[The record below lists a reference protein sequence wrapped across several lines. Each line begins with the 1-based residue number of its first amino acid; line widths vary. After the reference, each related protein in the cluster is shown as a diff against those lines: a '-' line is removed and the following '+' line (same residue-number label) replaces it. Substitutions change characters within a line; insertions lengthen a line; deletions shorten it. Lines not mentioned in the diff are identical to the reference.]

1 MDFGLTDEQDQ
12 LAEAERAWLTRNDPV
27 SRVRAT
33 LDSAPVTVDP
43 AAVVHA
49 AESGLLA
56 LLTPEIGG
64 THVDL
69 AVVAEAHGAAASSL
83 PVADLAVAAW
93 LLDSVGMPHAEAAAA
108 GDTLVGLTFGP
119 TVPADDGA
127 LRLAGVSSPVPMAA
141 DLDAVAVAGLVGE
154 REYLTVLSAPTLSA
168 MTTFDLT
175 RSWARLDLDATI
187 DEWTELAPG
196 TLALLRDALAVHR
209 AFDAL
214 GAAARLLDLTVSYAG
229 QREQFGSPI
238 GSFQAVKHHCA
249 DMAVAVEASRAA
261 LWAAALALDTAAPD
275 AGHSPVASLAPARTR
290 AVSAGAAYAKSAA
303 ARVAGTALQVHGGI
317 GFTWEHDLHLFLR
330 RIKVDEAFD
339 GTVAEHRAALVT
351 V

>member
-12 LAEAERAWLTRNDPV
+12 LAEAERAWLTRQDPV

-33 LDSAPVTVDP
+33 LDSAPITIDP
-43 AAVVHA
+43 AGVAHA

-56 LLTPEIGG
+56 LLTPEMGG
-64 THVDL
+64 SHVDL
-69 AVVAEAHGAAASSL
+69 GVVAEVHGSALSSL
-83 PVADLAVAAW
+83 PIADLAVAAW
-93 LLDSVGMPHAEAAAA
+93 VLDTVGMPHAQAAAA
-108 GDTLVGLTFGP
+108 GEALVGLTFGP
-119 TVPADDGA
+119 TVDSRGGA
-127 LRLAGVSSPVPMAA
+127 LRLTGVSSPVPMAA
-141 DLDAVAVAGLVGE
+141 DMDAIAVAGLVGE
-154 REYLTVLSAPTLSA
+154 REYLTVLTAPAQSA

-175 RSWARLDLDATI
+175 RSWARLDLDVTI
-187 DEWTELAPG
+187 DEWTELPPG

-214 GAAARLLDLTVSYAG
+214 GAAARLLDTTVSYAG
-229 QREQFGSPI
+229 QREQFGAPI

-249 DMAVAVEASRAA
+249 DMALAAEASRAT
-261 LWAAALALDTAAPD
+261 LWAAALALDTTSGAE
-275 AGHSPVASLAPARTR
+275 RTR
-290 AVSAGAAYAKSAA
+290 AASAAAAYAKSAA

-330 RIKVDEAFD
+330 RIKVDEAFN

-351 V
+351 R

>member
-12 LAEAERAWLTRNDPV
+12 LAAAERVWLTRNDPI

-33 LDSAPVTVDP
+33 LDSAAITVDP
-43 AAVVHA
+43 EAVAHA

-64 THVDL
+64 SHVDL
-69 AVVAEAHGAAASSL
+69 AVVAEAHGFAASSL
-83 PVADLAVAAW
+83 PVADLAVATW
-93 LLDSVGMPHAEAAAA
+93 LLDSIGSPHGEAAAE

-119 TVPADDGA
+119 TARADGGA
-127 LRLAGVSSPVPMAA
+127 LRLVGVSSPVPMAP
-141 DLDAVAVAGLVGE
+141 DMDAVAVAGLVGK
-154 REYLTVLSAPTLSA
+154 REYLAVLTAPAHSA
-168 MTTFDLT
+168 MKTLDLS
-175 RSWARLDLDATI
+175 RSWARLNLDDTI
-187 DEWTELAPG
+187 DEWTELPPG
-196 TLALLRDALAVHR
+196 TLATLRDALAVHR

-214 GAAARLLDLTVSYAG
+214 GAAARLLDMTVAYAG
-229 QREQFGSPI
+229 QREQFGAPI

-249 DMAVAVEASRAA
+249 DMALAVEASRAA
-261 LWAAALALDTAAPD
+261 LWAAALALDTAS
-275 AGHSPVASLAPARTR
+275 GVARSR
-290 AVSAGAAYAKSAA
+290 AASAGAAYAKAAA

-317 GFTWEHDLHLFLR
+317 GFTWEHDLHLLLR